1 MAELGDTEYERLRTW
16 AEVVDD
22 SNYYEILGVLEL
34 ADDQAIKSAFH
45 EFALAFHP
53 DSHIGQSEAVRDCA
67 RYIFRRGAE
76 AYRVL
81 SDPRLRSDYDLALAR
96 GNLRLIAPG
105 EKPARS
111 PSPNGG
117 LHAQSIEDLCRSPA
131 ARLCGR
137 RADQYISAGDLRAA
151 RHELT
156 EALSK
161 DGYDNPELE
170 ERVDALDSAIFLMGD

>member
-1 MAELGDTEYERLRTW
+1 MAELGDTEYERLRAW
-16 AEVVDD
+16 ADLLDD
-22 SNYYEILGVLEL
+22 SSYYEILGLLEL

-53 DSHIGQSEAVRDCA
+53 DSHVGESEEMLDCV

-81 SDPRLRSDYDLALAR
+81 SDPRLRSEYDLALAR
-96 GNLRLIAPG
+96 GKLRLTAPG
-105 EKPARS
+105 EVQVRS
-111 PSPNGG
+111 PSPDGSV
-117 LHAQSIEDLCRSPA
+117 HAQSIEDLCRSPA

-156 EALSK
+156 EALAK
-161 DGYDNPELE
+161 DGYENPELE